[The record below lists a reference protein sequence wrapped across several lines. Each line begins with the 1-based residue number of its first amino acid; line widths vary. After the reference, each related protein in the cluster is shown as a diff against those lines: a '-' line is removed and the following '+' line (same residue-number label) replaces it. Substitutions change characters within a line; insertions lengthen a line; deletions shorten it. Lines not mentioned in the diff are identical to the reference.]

1 MGEEAR
7 GRQAQPSAEV
17 ENDYL
22 SADDKLKAQEERGKK
37 VGAAKRTG
45 RHYDIPEAVTDA
57 YNMPVINESKL
68 RLKKLGARKTNKRQ
82 FPEGI

>member
-1 MGEEAR
+1 MGKEAR

-22 SADDKLKAQEERGKK
+22 SKEDRFKAIEEFGKK

-45 RHYDIPEAVTDA
+45 RYYDIPKAVVDA
-57 YNMPVINESKL
+57 YNMPVY
-68 RLKKLGARKTNKRQ
+68 KKQKKMRQ
-82 FPEGI
+82 KFDRPTGNFPKGI